1 MPHGHYTHPIMPATA
16 HDSAAPASAPFAHA
30 AVPDAWLAQ
39 SGLRRTRA
47 TRAVLQLFV
56 ADATRSVTHAELETE
71 LVAQGM
77 VVNRVTLYRLLDRLV
92 ATGLLSRHADDV
104 ARTWR
109 YALASRVSAG
119 PQARKGEV
127 VPRFECDAC
136 HRQFHLAE
144 ASPPTQAVAE
154 QLLQTLAS
162 LGHHGQ
168 RVDMS
173 IHGTCNVCVDPPE
186 GNPETAA

>member
-1 MPHGHYTHPIMPATA
+1 MLDT
-16 HDSAAPASAPFAHA
+16 
-30 AVPDAWLAQ
+30 WLAQ
-39 SGLRRTRA
+39 AGLRRTRA

-56 ADATRSVTHAELETE
+56 ADGARSATHAELEGE
-71 LVAQGM
+71 LLAQG
-77 VVNRVTLYRLLDRLV
+77 VEVNRVTLYRLLDRLV
-92 ATGLLSRHADDV
+92 ATGLLTRHADDA

-109 YALASRVSAG
+109 YALASSLSAG
-119 PQARKGEV
+119 GLAREGGV

-173 IHGTCNVCVDPPE
+173 IHGTCNVCVDPSE
-186 GNPETAA
+186 GSPGAAA